1 MPGRPTVCSH
11 GTPLYN
17 SWRDCPECV
26 AEREMEYQTR
36 LLENIADNVRRSNS
50 SSQQLSTH
58 QSITQESDKSNFI
71 ENFFDD
77 RNAVMRARRE
87 KLEQI
92 KALGIQPFPYQFH
105 RAHFA
110 ADIKNDFGRH
120 FEKKVAIAGRLV
132 ALRPH
137 GKASFAHLED
147 SSDRIQ
153 IYVKL
158 DIVGEKIYKLF
169 GLLDLGDIVG
179 VTGTVLKTRTG
190 EITVQVEQ
198 LALLAKTLRPL
209 PIGKEKIEE
218 GEREVYNAF
227 ADKELRYRQRYVD
240 LAVNREVREV
250 FRKRSQIIQS
260 MREYLL
266 ARGYLEVET
275 PILQPIYGGAS
286 ARPFLTHHNTLDMR
300 LYLRIA
306 NELYLKRLLVG
317 GYDGVFEFSKDFRN
331 EGMDRFHNPE
341 FTMMELYVA
350 YEDYHFMMD
359 LVEEMF
365 CKIAK
370 DVTGGYKII
379 YQGNEIDL
387 TPPWPRVPLLEALE
401 QETGFNLLGKSL
413 SELRDIAK
421 KLHVETTANMGAGK
435 IIDEIFDE
443 KVEPKLLQPVFITDY
458 PVELSPLAKRH
469 RSKPGLVER
478 FEPFIGGKEMG
489 NAFSEL
495 NDPIDQRERFVEQK
509 KLLDAGDEEAQLL
522 DEDFLRA
529 LEYGM
534 PPTAGLG
541 VGIDRLVMLFT
552 DQPSIRDVLF
562 FPQMRPEQYK

>member
-1 MPGRPTVCSH
+1 
-11 GTPLYN
+11 
-17 SWRDCPECV
+17 
-26 AEREMEYQTR
+26 ME
-36 LLENIADNVRRSNS
+36 
-50 SSQQLSTH
+50 
-58 QSITQESDKSNFI
+58 SNF
-71 ENFFDD
+71 DD
-77 RNAVMRARRE
+77 LNTVMRARRQ

-92 KALGIQPFPYQFH
+92 KALGVAPYPYQFK
-105 RAHFA
+105 RTSYA
-110 ADIKNDFGRH
+110 AEISQNFDRF
-120 FEKKVAIAGRLV
+120 FEKPVSVAGRLV

-147 SSDRIQ
+147 ASGRIQ

-158 DIVGEKIYKLF
+158 DLVGESAYQLF

-179 VTGTVLKTRTG
+179 VSGPVLKTRTG

-198 LALLAKTLRPL
+198 LTLLSKTLRPL
-209 PIGKEKIEE
+209 PLAKEKIEE
-218 GEREVYNAF
+218 GEREIYNAF
-227 ADKELRYRQRYVD
+227 TDKELRYRQRYAD
-240 LAVNREVREV
+240 LAVSREVREI
-250 FRKRSQIIQS
+250 FRKRSQVVQS
-260 MREYLL
+260 MRDYLL
-266 ARGYLEVET
+266 GRGYLEVET
-275 PILQPIYGGAS
+275 PILQPMYGGAS
-286 ARPFLTHHNTLDMR
+286 ARPFVTYHNTLDMP

-306 NELYLKRLLVG
+306 NELYLKRLIVG
-317 GYDGVFEFSKDFRN
+317 GYEGVFEFSKDFRN

-365 CKIAK
+365 CKIAT
-370 DVTGGYKII
+370 DLTGGYKIS
-379 YQGNEIDL
+379 YLGQEIDL
-387 TPPWPRVPLLEALE
+387 TPPWPRLPLLDAIE
-401 QETGFNLLGKSL
+401 QETGFNLLGKSVE
-413 SELRDIAK
+413 ELRGIAR
-421 KLHVETTANMGAGK
+421 KLQVETALSMGAGK
-435 IIDEIFDE
+435 IIDEIFGA
-443 KVEPKLLQPVFITDY
+443 KVEPKLFHPHFMTDY

-469 RSKPGLVER
+469 RTKPGLVER

-495 NDPIDQRERFVEQK
+495 NDPLDQRERFLEQK
-509 KLLDAGDEEAQLL
+509 KLLEAGDEEAQQL